1 MNGDIQ
7 AYPRSA
13 VCVQFPAGSRNSA
26 IHSAYHMS
34 LQPSL
39 LGKPRHPSLK
49 DFRQVKDKEQQST
62 HTPSHITYMK
72 RITYAQ
78 AMNHIN
84 GTHDL
89 VARIC
94 SNTHHTTSEV
104 RESTPTAQTHITCIH
119 SIHHNSPCE
128 WSFRRFTYGNLVTT
142 SPSSKW

>member
-1 MNGDIQ
+1 MNGGIQ

-72 RITYAQ
+72 RITYTQ

-89 VARIC
+89 VARYAA
-94 SNTHHTTSEV
+94 THTT
-104 RESTPTAQTHITCIH
+104 P
-119 SIHHNSPCE
+119 P
-128 WSFRRFTYGNLVTT
+128 L
-142 SPSSKW
+142 K